1 MTDPSRFDGRSAEP
15 PVSTVPTTDLG
26 VGTLGSGNN
35 NGSSGQIYW
44 APSGP
49 GPAGSVAPQSP
60 RPAPRSSSEY
70 GPAPQSEYAGQPSS
84 AGAGYP
90 PAGGQQPTGGPDSP
104 WWSQAGASDPWRDPS
119 ASPAWLAPTPPAP
132 PPPNA
137 PPLAAD
143 GPSRRGGLGQVL
155 LISIVVAV
163 VAGLLGGALG
173 YVVAARTSDGS
184 FSLGNSSGDTPAL
197 AERAP
202 TSVAG
207 IAKQVQPSVVTVV
220 ITSTSGNGNGSG
232 FVISD
237 KGYILTNNHVA
248 APAATGGSLRVQFS
262 DGSSTAAT
270 IVGRDASSDIAV
282 LKINKANLKTV
293 NFGDSDR
300 IAIGDPVVAFG
311 SPLGLADTVT
321 SGIVSAVD
329 RPVCT
334 GCKSG
339 SGQGDESDAFMAA
352 IQTDA
357 AINPGN
363 SGGPLVDGAGRVIG
377 VNSAIAALPTQ
388 NGSSTSGN
396 IGIGFAIPINQAKRI
411 AEELIATGKARTTVI
426 GAEVKLDDATSSGA
440 VLSRVVTGG
449 PVAKSG
455 LRTGDVV
462 TRFADRPIE
471 DGVALIALVRKQ
483 PPGSKVGIEY
493 RRSGRTT
500 TTSVTLSER

>member
-1 MTDPSRFDGRSAEP
+1 LTDPSRLDGRPAEP
-15 PVSTVPTTDLG
+15 PVSTMPGGEPPTNGIG
-26 VGTLGSGNN
+26 VGGA

-49 GPAGSVAPQSP
+49 GPAGSVTPQPPAGGYGYSQ
-60 RPAPRSSSEY
+60 RPDHV
-70 GPAPQSEYAGQPSS
+70 GQPVSS
-84 AGAGYP
+84 GAGYP
-90 PAGGQQPTGGPDSP
+90 PAGGNQPAGGPGSP
-104 WWSQAGASDPWRDPS
+104 WWSQAGARDPWRDPS
-119 ASPAWLAPTPPAP
+119 AAPSWLAPTPPGP
-132 PPPNA
+132 PPSNFSQA
-137 PPLAAD
+137 SAD
-143 GPSRRGGLGQVL
+143 GPPRRGGLGQVML
-155 LISIVVAV
+155 VSIVVAI

-173 YVVAARTSDGS
+173 YVVAARTATGS
-184 FSLGNSSGDTPAL
+184 FSLGKSSGDTPAL

-220 ITSTSGNGNGSG
+220 IRSTSGNGNGSG

-248 APAATGGSLRVQFS
+248 APAAAGGSLRVQFS
-262 DGSSTAAT
+262 DGSSAAAT

-282 LKINKANLKTV
+282 LKISKAGLKTV
-293 NFGDSDR
+293 KFGDSNK

-334 GCKSG
+334 GCTSG
-339 SGQGDESDAFMAA
+339 SGQGDESDAFLAA

-388 NGSSTSGN
+388 SGSSTSGN

-411 AEELIATGKARTTVI
+411 AEELIASGKARTTVI
-426 GAEVKLDDATSSGA
+426 GAEVNLDDQSSTGA
-440 VLSRVVTGG
+440 VLSKVVAGG
-449 PVAKSG
+449 PADKSG
-455 LRTGDVV
+455 LHTGDIV
-462 TRFADRPIE
+462 THFADRPIE
-471 DGVALIALVRKQ
+471 DGVALIALIRKQ